1 MPDRHPAFFC
11 AQAAWLWL
19 QSVISYCNFHA
30 LTMHLSTPHF
40 FWRPWAWATLCCV
53 LVLPGVH
60 AEQAD
65 RDKPTNIEADALRFE
80 DATQTSVFTG
90 NVVLTKGTIV
100 IRGNRLTMRQDADG
114 NQLGIAE
121 GTAATRAFFRQK
133 REGLNEFIEGEA
145 LRIEYDSQAD
155 LVRFTGNA
163 VVRRLR
169 GSTLSD
175 ESQGNVIVFNNRS
188 ETFTVD
194 SRPGRQPGVA
204 STPENGGRVRAML
217 APREQAA
224 PKPDAAIPLQ
234 PSTELESPR

>member
-1 MPDRHPAFFC
+1 M
-11 AQAAWLWL
+11 
-19 QSVISYCNFHA
+19 
-30 LTMHLSTPHF
+30 
-40 FWRPWAWATLCCV
+40 
-53 LVLPGVH
+53 VH

-65 RDKPTNIEADALRFE
+65 RNKPMNIEADALRYE
-80 DATQTSVFTG
+80 DTTQTSVFTG

-100 IRGNRLTMRQDADG
+100 IRGHQLTVRQDADG
-114 NQLGIAE
+114 NQFGVAE
-121 GTAATRAFFRQK
+121 GTTAKRAFFRQK

-145 LRIEYDSQAD
+145 LRIDYDSQAD

-169 GSTLSD
+169 GTTVSD
-175 ESQGNVIVFNNRS
+175 ESQGNVIVFNNRT

-204 STPENGGRVRAML
+204 NTPENGGRVRAML

-224 PKPDAAIPLQ
+224 PAPGPALPLQ
-234 PSTELESPR
+234 PSTELEKRR

>member
-1 MPDRHPAFFC
+1 MCKAHRYGYNRLT
-11 AQAAWLWL
+11 Q
-19 QSVISYCNFHA
+19 YCNFHA
-30 LTMHLSTPHF
+30 LTMLFSTNHLV
-40 FWRPWAWATLCCV
+40 WRPMAKVLLCCAFA
-53 LVLPGVH
+53 LPVVH

-65 RDKPTNIEADALRFE
+65 RNKPTNIEADALRYE

-114 NQLGIAE
+114 NQVGIAE
-121 GTAATRAFFRQK
+121 GTATRRAFFRQK
-133 REGLNEFIEGEA
+133 REGLDEFIEGEA
-145 LRIEYDSQAD
+145 LRIEYDSEAD

-169 GSTLSD
+169 GATLSD
-175 ESQGNVIVFNNRS
+175 ESQGNVIVFNNRT

-204 STPENGGRVRAML
+204 SSPENGGRVRAML
-217 APREQAA
+217 APREPSA
-224 PKPDAAIPLQ
+224 PAPSPALPLQ
-234 PSTELESPR
+234 PSTELESSR